1 MKNKNLPFLIL
12 ILPPLFWAGNFI
24 AGRSVSHL
32 SAPLSLS
39 FWRWFIALIILLP
52 FIVVPMWKQRH
63 IIQRNFL
70 KILVLA
76 ALGITGFNSLVYIA
90 LQDTT
95 ATNALL
101 LNSFIPIFIILIS
114 SLLLRE
120 AITRPQA
127 LGVLLSL
134 LGVVAIITKIDFQI
148 IKQLTLNKGDLWMLL
163 AALDWALYSVL
174 LKYFRPKE
182 ISSIAFLG
190 VLISLGTLMLLPLFL
205 FNPFDE
211 VAWVWDIS
219 IIKVILY
226 IAIFPSIISYLAWN
240 YGMQKIGA
248 AKGGQFIHLMP
259 FFGAI
264 LAVLLL
270 NEEIHSYHIIGGL
283 FIATGLWLSLF
294 YKKNNQLLKKGGGAI

>member
-1 MKNKNLPFLIL
+1 MQSKNLPFFIL
-12 ILPPLFWAGNFI
+12 FLPPLFWASNFI

-32 SAPLSLS
+32 AAPLNLS

-52 FIVVPMWKQRH
+52 FIVVPIWKQRQ
-63 IIQRNFL
+63 IIQKHFI

-76 ALGITGFNSLVYIA
+76 ALGIAGFNSLVYIA

-120 AITRPQA
+120 TITKIQA
-127 LGVLLSL
+127 LGVFLSL
-134 LGVVAIITKIDFQI
+134 LGVIAIITKMDYLI
-148 IKQLTLNKGDLWMLL
+148 IKHLTLNKGDLWMLL

-182 ISSIAFLG
+182 MSPIAFLGILIFLG
-190 VLISLGTLMLLPLFL
+190 VLILLPLHL
-205 FNPFDE
+205 YNPFNE
-211 VAWVWDIS
+211 IAWVWDETMV
-219 IIKVILY
+219 KVVLY

-240 YGMQKIGA
+240 YGVQKIGA

-264 LAVLLL
+264 LAVILL

-294 YKKNNQLLKKGGGAI
+294 YKRSNQLLKKGGGAI